1 MDDLLQLLESDDRA
15 RERFVELVK
24 PFVAAI
30 AAWFRKAAPMMRRL
44 AQAVEQLENAPPVK
58 GYEPL
63 LLADG
68 YDPLEARF
76 LAAVTLTTGQRL
88 QEEKL
93 AEQRLAGAIAALAE
107 AHGRGSLV
115 ISRRAKKLGEALEGP
130 SVEVSLCEA
139 WAMAGLP
146 DSFHLLE
153 KLVAMAMDRDADA
166 CQRLTEIARALRP
179 GLRDPRG
186 RVPSLESATHEALLA
201 LREKGAYTY
210 DDVSGD
216 MTDASTRATRVAM
229 NAPDF
234 DPRPAQRRQRRR
246 QARQQH

>member
-1 MDDLLQLLESDDRA
+1 
-15 RERFVELVK
+15 
-24 PFVAAI
+24 
-30 AAWFRKAAPMMRRL
+30 MMRLL
-44 AQAVEQLENAPPVK
+44 AQAVEQLENAAPVK

-68 YDPLEARF
+68 YNPLEARF
-76 LAAVTLTTGQRL
+76 LAAATLTTGQRL

-93 AEQRLAGAIAALAE
+93 AEQRFAGALAALAE
-107 AHGRGSLV
+107 AQGRGSLL
-115 ISRRAKKLGEALEGP
+115 ISRRAKRLGEALEES
-130 SVEVSLCEA
+130 SVEVPLCEA

-153 KLVAMAMDRDADA
+153 KLVATAMDRDADA

-179 GLRDPRG
+179 ALRDPRG
-186 RVPSLESATHEALLA
+186 RVATLESATHEAFLA

-210 DDVSGD
+210 DDVLGD
-216 MTDASTRATRVAM
+216 ITDASTRATRVAM

-246 QARQQH
+246 QARQRH

>member
-1 MDDLLQLLESDDRA
+1 MQDFPTWR
-15 RERFVELVK
+15 
-24 PFVAAI
+24 
-30 AAWFRKAAPMMRRL
+30 
-44 AQAVEQLENAPPVK
+44 
-58 GYEPL
+58 
-63 LLADG
+63 LLA
-68 YDPLEARF
+68 
-76 LAAVTLTTGQRL
+76 TGQRL

-93 AEQRLAGAIAALAE
+93 AEQRLAGAIVVLAE
-107 AHGRGSLV
+107 THGRGSLV
-115 ISRRAKKLGEALEGP
+115 ISRRAKKLGEALGP
-130 SVEVSLCEA
+130 SVEVSLREA
-139 WAMAGLP
+139 WAMADLP
-146 DSFHLLE
+146 HSFNLLE

-166 CQRLTEIARALRP
+166 CHRLTEIARALRP

-186 RVPSLESATHEALLA
+186 RFPTLESATHEALLA

-216 MTDASTRATRVAM
+216 MTDAATRATRIAM